1 MNQPSINKLVE
12 ISVLKAP
19 EIAPK
24 IDFLK
29 NGDFLNTHFRN

>member
-1 MNQPSINKLVE
+1 MNQPSVKKLAE

-19 EIAPK
+19 EIASK

-29 NGDFLNTHFRN
+29 KAPGAIL